1 MRTNTV
7 EPSRRRAHR
16 CLRTALFA
24 LLLLPALPA
33 AAEAATVAV
42 KSVQPQSDVCRFG
55 QCEPQDV
62 LFFTAAAGEAND
74 VTITESGG
82 RYVVGD
88 SGAALLAGPGC
99 VRTSERAATCDAE
112 DAMVE
117 LGDRDD
123 RSSGVGHVQGGAG
136 NDVLINL
143 GVGYVSGGAGNDV
156 LINRS
161 RMAVDLVGG
170 PGNDRLTAGG
180 EGSDT
185 LVGGGGNDRLTGGRG
200 NDGLVGGGGNDRLT
214 GGRGNDRLTGGGGN
228 DLLSGGRD
236 ADRINSHDGRRD
248 RVDCGQRQDRVIADR
263 VDRVARNCEHV
274 GRRR

>member
-1 MRTNTV
+1 M
-7 EPSRRRAHR
+7 
-16 CLRTALFA
+16 
-24 LLLLPALPA
+24 
-33 AAEAATVAV
+33 AV
-42 KSVQPQSDVCRFG
+42 KSVQPQSDECRYG

-136 NDVLINL
+136 NDVLIN
-143 GVGYVSGGAGNDV
+143 
-156 LINRS
+156 RS
-161 RMAVDLVGG
+161 RMGVQLVGG
-170 PGNDRLTAGG
+170 P
-180 EGSDT
+180 
-185 LVGGGGNDRLTGGRG
+185 GNDRLTGGRG

-214 GGRGNDRLTGGGGN
+214 GGRGNDGLVGGGGN

>member
-1 MRTNTV
+1 MTRRMVSVLIPGVPRVVMRTDTV

-24 LLLLPALPA
+24 LLLLSALPA

-136 NDVLINL
+136 NDVLIN
-143 GVGYVSGGAGNDV
+143 
-156 LINRS
+156 RS
-161 RMAVDLVGG
+161 RMAVDLLGG
-170 PGNDRLTAGG
+170 PGNDRLTAGD

-200 NDGLVGGGGNDRLT
+200 NESLVGGG
-214 GGRGNDRLTGGGGN
+214 GNDRLTGGGGN

>member
-1 MRTNTV
+1 M
-7 EPSRRRAHR
+7 
-16 CLRTALFA
+16 
-24 LLLLPALPA
+24 
-33 AAEAATVAV
+33 AV
-42 KSVQPQSDVCRFG
+42 KSVQPQSDECRYG

-170 PGNDRLTAGG
+170 PGNDRLT
-180 EGSDT
+180 
-185 LVGGGGNDRLTGGRG
+185 GGRG
-200 NDGLVGGGGNDRLT
+200 NDGLT
-214 GGRGNDRLTGGGGN
+214 GGSGN

>member
-42 KSVQPQSDVCRFG
+42 KSVQPQSDACRYG

-136 NDVLINL
+136 NDVLIN
-143 GVGYVSGGAGNDV
+143 
-156 LINRS
+156 RS
-161 RMAVDLVGG
+161 RMAVDLLGG
-170 PGNDRLTAGG
+170 AGNDRLTGG
-180 EGSDT
+180 EGNDS

-200 NDGLVGGGGNDRLT
+200 NESLVGGG
-214 GGRGNDRLTGGGGN
+214 GNDRLTGGGGN

>member
-1 MRTNTV
+1 MCLTRHIVSVLIPGVPRVVMRTNTV

-136 NDVLINL
+136 NDVLIN
-143 GVGYVSGGAGNDV
+143 
-156 LINRS
+156 RS

-170 PGNDRLTAGG
+170 PGNDRLT
-180 EGSDT
+180 
-185 LVGGGGNDRLTGGRG
+185 GGRG
-200 NDGLVGGGGNDRLT
+200 NDGLTGGGGNDRLT
-214 GGRGNDRLTGGGGN
+214 GGRGNDRLTGGSGN

>member
-1 MRTNTV
+1 MTVRT
-7 EPSRRRAHR
+7 
-16 CLRTALFA
+16 
-24 LLLLPALPA
+24 
-33 AAEAATVAV
+33 
-42 KSVQPQSDVCRFG
+42 VQPRSDACRYG

-136 NDVLINL
+136 NDVLINRSRL
-143 GVGYVSGGAGNDV
+143 GYVSGGAGNDV
-156 LINRS
+156 LINRA
-161 RMAVDLVGG
+161 RTGVD
-170 PGNDRLTAGG
+170 TAI
-180 EGSDT
+180 E

-200 NDGLVGGGGNDRLT
+200 GDSLVGGGGNDRLT
-214 GGRGNDRLTGGGGN
+214 GGRGKDRLVGGGGA

>member
-42 KSVQPQSDVCRFG
+42 KSVQPQSDECRYG

-170 PGNDRLTAGG
+170 PGNDRLT
-180 EGSDT
+180 
-185 LVGGGGNDRLTGGRG
+185 GGRG
-200 NDGLVGGGGNDRLT
+200 NDGLTGGGGNDRLT
-214 GGRGNDRLTGGGGN
+214 GGRGNDRLTGGSGN